1 MENNS
6 NDTLFGFTAITDMF
20 TEQVGNTIS
29 QDDDIDDEELE
40 RLKQESA
47 KARPATP
54 GSKNKKTEEIEEEE
68 LVLVTNPQL
77 EHAWRDYNNK
87 PQNIHEITIQFHSDL
102 LSDQILNRNQMIS
115 IRELFHRA
123 RKGIVFSRETIAK
136 VRPLLK
142 TLSCENDSFYS
153 LIKLLV
159 ILHELSLDKGMRELS
174 TGQFAINSVSKEH
187 TNEKLN
193 KVLDYVHFHF
203 SEVIRLADVAKMVN
217 MSEASFCR
225 FIKQH
230 TSKSFIDF
238 LTDIRLGAASR
249 ALVDSSLSIAEIGYD
264 CGFNNLSNF
273 NRIFK
278 KKKGVTPKEFRDNY
292 RKNKTII

>member
-1 MENNS
+1 MVAKPLCPLYKNIIKPL
-6 NDTLFGFTAITDMF
+6 DKAHYP
-20 TEQVGNTIS
+20 
-29 QDDDIDDEELE
+29 EL
-40 RLKQESA
+40 R
-47 KARPATP
+47 
-54 GSKNKKTEEIEEEE
+54 
-68 LVLVTNPQL
+68 
-77 EHAWRDYNNK
+77 
-87 PQNIHEITIQFHSDL
+87 
-102 LSDQILNRNQMIS
+102 
-115 IRELFHRA
+115 
-123 RKGIVFSRETIAK
+123 
-136 VRPLLK
+136 
-142 TLSCENDSFYS
+142 YS

>member
-1 MENNS
+1 
-6 NDTLFGFTAITDMF
+6 
-20 TEQVGNTIS
+20 
-29 QDDDIDDEELE
+29 
-40 RLKQESA
+40 
-47 KARPATP
+47 
-54 GSKNKKTEEIEEEE
+54 
-68 LVLVTNPQL
+68 
-77 EHAWRDYNNK
+77 
-87 PQNIHEITIQFHSDL
+87 
-102 LSDQILNRNQMIS
+102 
-115 IRELFHRA
+115 
-123 RKGIVFSRETIAK
+123 
-136 VRPLLK
+136 
-142 TLSCENDSFYS
+142 
-153 LIKLLV
+153 
-159 ILHELSLDKGMRELS
+159 MRELS

-217 MSEASFCR
+217 ISEASFCR

>member
-6 NDTLFGFTAITDMF
+6 NDTLFGFTAITDIF

-29 QDDDIDDEELE
+29 QNDDIDDEELE

>member
-1 MENNS
+1 MEFKLHNGSGGLCCKSCGRQDKQLNTYDWLADIPGNADESELVEVQFKNTRKGYFRNS
-6 NDTLFGFTAITDMF
+6 NKIP
-20 TEQVGNTIS
+20 
-29 QDDDIDDEELE
+29 LE
-40 RLKQESA
+40 
-47 KARPATP
+47 
-54 GSKNKKTEEIEEEE
+54 
-68 LVLVTNPQL
+68 
-77 EHAWRDYNNK
+77 
-87 PQNIHEITIQFHSDL
+87 
-102 LSDQILNRNQMIS
+102 
-115 IRELFHRA
+115 
-123 RKGIVFSRETIAK
+123 
-136 VRPLLK
+136 
-142 TLSCENDSFYS
+142 
-153 LIKLLV
+153 KLLV

>member
-1 MENNS
+1 VS
-6 NDTLFGFTAITDMF
+6 
-20 TEQVGNTIS
+20 
-29 QDDDIDDEELE
+29 
-40 RLKQESA
+40 
-47 KARPATP
+47 
-54 GSKNKKTEEIEEEE
+54 
-68 LVLVTNPQL
+68 
-77 EHAWRDYNNK
+77 HYNNK